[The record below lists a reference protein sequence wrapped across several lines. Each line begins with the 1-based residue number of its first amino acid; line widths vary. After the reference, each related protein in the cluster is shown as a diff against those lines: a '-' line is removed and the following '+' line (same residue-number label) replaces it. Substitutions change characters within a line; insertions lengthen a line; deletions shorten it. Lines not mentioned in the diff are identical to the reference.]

1 MSRRTILR
9 SADAGIEAKAQLQAK
24 LRELKAA
31 CGCREGFLGVLA
43 GMAFFMMHYV
53 VLHGQAFTWYQK
65 IVAGVVIGLLSA
77 TVGKLLGLAWA
88 RYRYRTLSRHLE
100 RCGPCDPQKLLTHT
114 FDAASSPTSAG
125 NGSSLT

>member
-1 MSRRTILR
+1 MSRRTILPF
-9 SADAGIEAKAQLQAK
+9 ADAEIEARAQLQEK

-31 CGCREGFLGVLA
+31 CGCREGFLGLLA
-43 GMAFFMMHYV
+43 GIAFFTMHYV

-88 RYRYRTLSRHLE
+88 HYRYRTLSRRLE
-100 RCGPCDPQKLLTHT
+100 RCDPVRC
-114 FDAASSPTSAG
+114 G
-125 NGSSLT
+125 NSI

>member
-1 MSRRTILR
+1 MSRRTILQP
-9 SADAGIEAKAQLQAK
+9 AEAGIDARAHLQAK

-31 CGCREGFLGVLA
+31 CGCREGFLGATA
-43 GMAFFMMHYV
+43 GMALFMIHYV

-100 RCGPCDPQKLLTHT
+100 RWKNQ
-114 FDAASSPTSAG
+114 G
-125 NGSSLT
+125 NPG